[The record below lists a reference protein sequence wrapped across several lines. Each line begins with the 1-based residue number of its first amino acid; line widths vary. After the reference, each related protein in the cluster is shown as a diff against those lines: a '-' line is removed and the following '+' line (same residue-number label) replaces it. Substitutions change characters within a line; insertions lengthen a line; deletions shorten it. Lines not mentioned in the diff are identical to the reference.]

1 MIAAQRKLR
10 NTNENST
17 GGQAALL
24 GREFAT
30 TKEMGNALTK
40 LHAFRLG

>member
-17 GGQAALL
+17 GGQAALV
-24 GREFAT
+24 GSPPRQ
-30 TKEMGNALTK
+30 EMGNTSTK